1 VSSSVTTDAVH
12 PLTSARAYGP
22 RIPLLTRRSRWG
34 TVAELTRPDG
44 GLRQVRVLPP
54 GTTAGRR
61 RLLVLFDAA
70 PAVGALAGLLVV
82 AVVGWTTPV
91 GLAVAV
97 AGGGLLTWCAVAH
110 VSAPLR
116 AGIRT
121 LTVTT
126 WAERPDP
133 ASERDAATMRR
144 CIALA
149 DRLDA
154 PGLSALQHELLW
166 GELYFLLPPR
176 D

>member
-44 GLRQVRVLPP
+44 GLRQVRV
-54 GTTAGRR
+54 
-61 RLLVLFDAA
+61 
-70 PAVGALAGLLVV
+70 LAGLLVV

-126 WAERPDP
+126 WADRPDP
-133 ASERDAATMRR
+133 ASERDASTMRR